1 MLTYEL
7 FLSRSD
13 RARLEFYQQFI
24 DLPSKF
30 QDVSQV
36 ANIRKVS
43 ATSVYRTLTKITQ
56 DMSEWREERHL
67 PTIPDTASFRER
79 FNVPASIYAVFLMR
93 RSIVGKFLLA
103 ALQHPDWTVSDFA
116 GAHDIS
122 NATVFRRLRPLK
134 ECLKPYDIRLNY
146 GPIGLNGSETAVRLA
161 FGELCWQLAQDGSQL
176 FPQLH
181 ELDVR
186 TAAVLHRAGIGM
198 PNVALTRLQVLC
210 AVGIIRDRQGHQLH
224 HCMAL
229 TDILTETG
237 FASKL
242 HTIPDAVKAADA
254 QAGLIHAETM
264 LTASFHDGDDPLLIS
279 FIGHHARTNSPSWR
293 LVQQIL
299 QRMHSQAGV
308 DVHALDDQVLTANL
322 LAVTVA
328 LDTLGCNVPDF
339 DPLVVA
345 TGAPGPES
353 LSKMLT
359 MTFTTLPS
367 DLHSYSR
374 IASAL
379 IARYTPLLAGVMP
392 NAQARVRVAIDP
404 HMEQTVYHAIRQSLE
419 RMPAVEIISNAKYA
433 RLIISSDMR
442 VFNPQQRGKRG
453 YYYFALS
460 SYSAWLTLEHLV
472 HYLTIHECGLKTGSG
487 IGYTQVTPELIGA
500 NLN

>member
-30 QDVSQV
+30 QDVNQV
-36 ANIRKVS
+36 AKIRKVS

-56 DMSEWREERHL
+56 DLSELRTERHL
-67 PTIPDTASFRER
+67 PAVDDTASFRER
-79 FNVPASIYAVFLMR
+79 FNIPASIYAVFLMR

-103 ALQHPDWTVSDFA
+103 TLKHPDWTVNEFA
-116 GAHDIS
+116 EAHRIS

-134 ECLKPYDIRLNY
+134 ECLKSYDIRLNY
-146 GPIGLNGSETAVRLA
+146 GPIGLSGSETAVRVAL
-161 FGELCWQLAQDGSQL
+161 GELCWQLAQDGTSL
-176 FPQLH
+176 FPELH

-186 TAAVLHRAGIGM
+186 TATVLHRAGIGM
-198 PNVALTRLQVLC
+198 PNVAPTRLQVLC
-210 AVGIIRDRQGHQLH
+210 GVGIIRDRQGHQLH
-224 HCMAL
+224 QL
-229 TDILTETG
+229 QPLSDILTATG
-237 FASKL
+237 FASKIRGL
-242 HTIPDAVKAADA
+242 PDAVKAADA

-264 LTASFHDGDDPLLIS
+264 LTASFHDSDDPILIG
-279 FIGHHARTNSPSWR
+279 FIGHHARTNSPAWR
-293 LVQQIL
+293 LVQQVL

-328 LDTLGCNVPDF
+328 LDTLSCNVPDF

-345 TGAPGPES
+345 TGTPGPDS

-359 MTFTTLPS
+359 MLFTTLPNE
-367 DLHSYSR
+367 LHSFNR

-379 IARYTPLLAGVMP
+379 IARYIPLLAGVMP

-419 RMPAVEIISNAKYA
+419 RMPAVEIITNPKYA

-442 VFNPQQRGKRG
+442 VFTPQQRGKRG
-453 YYYFALS
+453 HYYFALS
-460 SYSAWLTLEHLV
+460 SYSAWLTLEYLV
-472 HYLTIHECGLKTGSG
+472 HYLAIHECGLRTGSG

-500 NLN
+500 SFN